1 MGLNNY
7 YWKPGEKSRINVGA
21 KAMTGDRVRTG
32 GGDYRKI
39 DTGGGRYVETR
50 GGTYYERYNNQ
61 PQSLADAA
69 AEIQKLLK
77 QLEQSYPTSTTTEQ
91 MVVAT
96 KAIERMESD
105 PTLKQRVI
113 SAAKE
118 GGLAAFEKALDNP
131 LGALIT
137 GAIKG
142 WLETEAK

>member
-1 MGLNNY
+1 MMEIARLLA
-7 YWKPGEKSRINVGA
+7 SRPINVEA
-21 KAMTGDRVRTG
+21 AAMTGDRVHTG

-50 GGTYYERYNNQ
+50 GGTYYEHYNNQ

-91 MVVAT
+91 MLLAT
-96 KAIERMESD
+96 KAIERIESD

-131 LGALIT
+131 IGALIT

-142 WLETEAK
+142 WLEAEAK

>member
-1 MGLNNY
+1 MKIATLVAIF
-7 YWKPGEKSRINVGA
+7 INVEIT
-21 KAMTGDRVRTG
+21 AMTGDQILTG
-32 GGDYRKI
+32 GGNYKKI
-39 DTGGGRYVETR
+39 DTGGGEYREIRSERYIEKVD
-50 GGTYYERYNNQ
+50 TYYENQ
-61 PQSLADAA
+61 PQNLADTA

-91 MVVAT
+91 MVVVT
-96 KAIERMESD
+96 KAIERIESD

-113 SAAKE
+113 SGAKE

-142 WLETEAK
+142 WLQAEAK

>member
-1 MGLNNY
+1 MMEIARLLANR
-7 YWKPGEKSRINVGA
+7 PINVEA
-21 KAMTGDRVRTG
+21 TAMTGDRVHTG

-50 GGTYYERYNNQ
+50 GGIYYEHYDNQ

-91 MVVAT
+91 MLVAT
-96 KAIERMESD
+96 KAIERIESD

-113 SAAKE
+113 SAAQE

-131 LGALIT
+131 VGALIT

-142 WLETEAK
+142 WLEAEAK